1 MSTDSQ
7 LVERLA
13 FLRIDASTR
22 AILEEFLPS
31 LRRGRAMPA
40 RDSRPGKP
48 ATQRAS

>member
-31 LRRGRAMPA
+31 LRRALTA

-48 ATQRAS
+48 APYRAS